1 MAVIICRVKNFDKI
15 ILGVNFMIDGNAEL
29 FTASE
34 AEDAGLLD
42 AIKKGTAK
50 VEGRY
55 TITPEGKL
63 KFRQQVFTFSDKFG
77 NWSFGKFVTDD
88 ELLKFGGYEL

>member
-1 MAVIICRVKNFDKI
+1 
-15 ILGVNFMIDGNAEL
+15 MIEGNAEL
-29 FTASE
+29 FTAEE
-34 AEDAGLLD
+34 AKDAGLLD
-42 AIKKGTAK
+42 AIKKGKAK
-50 VEGRY
+50 VEGHY
-55 TITPEGKL
+55 TVTADGKI